1 MSRGMQLTFRVVHDG
16 DERVVTAGPT
26 SIVAFERKWG
36 MGFIAAMRDPRV
48 EWMAWMAHDALH
60 KAAVAG
66 NGHAVQLFDDWLSG
80 VSEIEIVGEEDT
92 NRPLAGTA

>member
-1 MSRGMQLTFRVVHDG
+1 MSRGMQLRFRVVHDG

-26 SIVAFERKWG
+26 SIVAFERKWA

-66 NGHAVQLFDDWLSG
+66 NGHAVTLFEEGLSG
-80 VSEIEIVGEEDT
+80 LTDIEVVAEEDAD
-92 NRPLAGTA
+92 RPLAGTP

>member
-26 SIVAFERKWG
+26 SIVAFERKWA

-66 NGHAVQLFDDWLSG
+66 NGHAVTLFEEWLSG
-80 VSEIEIVGEEDT
+80 LTDIEVVAEEHAD
-92 NRPLAGTA
+92 RPLAGTP

>member
-1 MSRGMQLTFRVVHDG
+1 MSAGFDLRFRVVHDG

-26 SIVAFERKWG
+26 SIVAFERKWA

-60 KAAVAG
+60 KQAVAG
-66 NGHAVQLFDDWLSG
+66 NAPAVGLFDDWLSG

-92 NRPLAGTA
+92 NRPLAGTP